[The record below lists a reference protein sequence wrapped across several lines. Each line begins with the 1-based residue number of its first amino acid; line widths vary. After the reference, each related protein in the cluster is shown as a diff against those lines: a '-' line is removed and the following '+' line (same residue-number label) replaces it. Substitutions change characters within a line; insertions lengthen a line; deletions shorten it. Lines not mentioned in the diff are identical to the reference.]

1 MAKLSKKNIEKLKEY
16 FKKHGI
22 NTKSGSKKPKLHRA
36 GS

>member
-1 MAKLSKKNIEKLKEY
+1 MAKLSKKNIKKLKEY

-22 NTKSGSKKPKLHRA
+22 NTKPSSKESKLHRS